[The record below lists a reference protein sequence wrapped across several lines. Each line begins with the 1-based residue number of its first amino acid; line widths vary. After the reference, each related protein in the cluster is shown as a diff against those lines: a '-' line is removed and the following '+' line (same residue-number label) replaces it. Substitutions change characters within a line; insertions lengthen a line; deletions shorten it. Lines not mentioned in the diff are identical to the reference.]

1 MVARYCCKDH
11 AEQAWNKGR
20 LSHKKR
26 WRMVKKGKYNIESCD
41 NLFSDFFENIA
52 SVSHSAAAAA
62 ADVDNIN
69 DERASENVQC
79 VVS

>member
-1 MVARYCCKDH
+1 
-11 AEQAWNKGR
+11 
-20 LSHKKR
+20 
-26 WRMVKKGKYNIESCD
+26 MVKKGKYNIESCD